1 MNILHVGLWLEWP
14 VHFHGNAQ
22 KGHVK
27 NRKSSCER
35 DFLQNG
41 VSTETSVASNS
52 FKMTQITG
60 QILNYFNCWWHI
72 TEEKTTQKTSADNV
86 PGSPGT
92 PFVYLGMRGRKRSLT
107 WINERATRIL
117 KEKTDTSRIKE
128 RKESRISG
136 KDFTVVEDVK
146 ISLYHLEELI
156 WNLRLL
162 VSYQRNSRIQ
172 SYLKGIEKSQENRIH
187 H

>member
-1 MNILHVGLWLEWP
+1 M
-14 VHFHGNAQ
+14 
-22 KGHVK
+22 
-27 NRKSSCER
+27 
-35 DFLQNG
+35 
-41 VSTETSVASNS
+41 
-52 FKMTQITG
+52 
-60 QILNYFNCWWHI
+60 
-72 TEEKTTQKTSADNV
+72 

-92 PFVYLGMRGRKRSLT
+92 PFVCLGMTGLKQSLT
-107 WINERATRIL
+107 WINERANRIL

-146 ISLYHLEELI
+146 IRLYHLEELI
-156 WNLRLL
+156 LNLTLL